1 MNTEIRKIIER
12 IESEQKELE
21 RLVNERT
28 AIMKNERHL
37 STGNFRREMSI
48 IENFIK
54 RKSEE
59 IMNERRTVENYT
71 HANDLMR
78 KLTLTPSSEEEKKE
92 KEEELNS
99 IMGNLS
105 AELQQELINRNNNG
119 QVAENNNNTNEVT
132 EENTPQVSNEER
144 LRTLQEALEVA
155 RNAYQASL
163 DNFQTIFSNERNE
176 IAERGPLNNEQLD
189 EINSRYLRAKEEE
202 NERLQR
208 SRDLITEIESKIN
221 DVNKTIEEEND
232 KILSD
237 FKQNLISQVQSGKIT
252 SAEMI
257 EQVQAKVKELRKEN
271 NNNRNNENERVPI
284 NKSLV
289 PVEATL
295 TPSITNDTSSNT
307 NIGEQ
312 ELQAIENQD
321 QGTQGTQNNENERV
335 PINKSLVP
343 VEATLTPSITNDTS
357 SNTKGTQN
365 NEEGIDRNNE
375 NERVPENKSLV
386 PTSSQ
391 DTKEQSAPRGFY
403 TIINEITE
411 GLNVQKGTGKKYKV
425 SNIKVSK
432 EFKEE
437 LHSGNYL
444 YNIVHFV
451 PAVIKVPIKLIQKAF
466 NKLRYSLEEK
476 KTVKQLKER
485 IENLDERDLN
495 IIWEEYRGRK
505 VIGEGYPDVLNIL
518 LNEKMQ
524 QYAMGKVAEI
534 NSSMEKKYIE
544 LFEAKKTIEKCDE
557 VIEQARAEG
566 KDEEVQKAMEV
577 RQKVLS
583 GKAELIKT
591 LREESKAANLW
602 LSGGAHGFEED
613 MKAAATKLSI
623 VGKRFAKKQNLDP
636 ELTRRQ
642 AEVEQQELKA
652 IDNNDNETALN
663 AFIENETLLSGN
675 TKIEQSIF
683 GKRST
688 GSKYYEPL
696 ASKLEYGDDPFIR
709 DLITTVAV
717 SAAAISAA
725 NAIKVHGADADNVI
739 KTQQDQAAYYNDK
752 NSELIDEVHSQG
764 SRLADNGEDF
774 MKGMKAQSEENLVN
788 HANTME
794 RQTLDQTSW
803 QIGTRAYRAADDAAH
818 GIYNNIS
825 DEVQESIADIA
836 GQYQSGIISQEAALD
851 MLKEVAN
858 GSHQNLV
865 ELYSSYLPRLQEYA
879 AGHPQFDLHC
889 VTEAMDVVLQNP
901 EAIAKMNEGM
911 IESVQI
917 GNDLMQLSAEQI
929 TALNSLPSDIKTTLF
944 ANGAAAVA
952 LAYNV
957 SKEMTK
963 KANAGKYGNEVTDM
977 VSEYIANKESTNV
990 ETNTTSKN
998 K

>member
-1 MNTEIRKIIER
+1 MNTEIRKIIEK

-59 IMNERRTVENYT
+59 IMNDRRTVENYT

-237 FKQNLISQVQSGKIT
+237 FKQNLISQVRSGEIT

-357 SNTKGTQN
+357 GNTKGTQN

-566 KDEEVQKAMEV
+566 KDEEVQKAMAV